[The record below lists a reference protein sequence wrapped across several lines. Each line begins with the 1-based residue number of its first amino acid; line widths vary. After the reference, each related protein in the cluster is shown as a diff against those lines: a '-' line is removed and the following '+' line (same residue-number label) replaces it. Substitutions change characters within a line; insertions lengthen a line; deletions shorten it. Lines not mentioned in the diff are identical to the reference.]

1 MRAMILAAGR
11 GERMRPLTDQYPKP
25 LLTVAGKP
33 LIDYHLESLAAAGVR
48 EVVINLAWLGEKIME
63 HVGDGRRWGV
73 RVRYSP
79 EGRNAL
85 ETGGGIHRALP
96 LLGPAPFWVVN
107 GDVWTDYP
115 LSRLPAEPSGLAHLV
130 LVDNPP
136 HNENGD
142 FHLDQGAVTAD
153 RGPHLTFSGIG
164 VYRPELFAG
173 CEPGAFRLA
182 PLLHAAAEKQAVTGE
197 RYEGRW
203 FDIGT
208 PQRLREL
215 DAALRGERSQGGESV
230 GHGQ

>member
-33 LIDYHLESLAAAGVR
+33 LIEYHLESLAAAGVR
-48 EVVINLAWLGEKIME
+48 DVVINLAWLGEKIME
-63 HVGDGRRWGV
+63 HVGDGHRWGV

-115 LSRLPAEPSGLAHLV
+115 LSRLPAEPQGLAHLV

-136 HNENGD
+136 HNETGD
-142 FHLDQGAVTAD
+142 FHLDQGHGHH
-153 RGPHLTFSGIG
+153 RSGPAPDVQRYRRLPAG
-164 VYRPELFAG
+164 VVCR
-173 CEPGAFRLA
+173 
-182 PLLHAAAEKQAVTGE
+182 V
-197 RYEGRW
+197 
-203 FDIGT
+203 
-208 PQRLREL
+208 
-215 DAALRGERSQGGESV
+215 
-230 GHGQ
+230 